1 MQSRQRIG
9 EHDHSAAAEDH
20 PALGR
25 SPGQEVG
32 KLGTDASLVGVD
44 ALDRLS
50 REHCRGPCQPAD
62 EAAVPLG
69 FFRSRKRRGE
79 RAVEER
85 HTQRVRQARR
95 DEIAARPVLG
105 RHRHEGAVGRR
116 GCRPPC
122 HHHPEDHGTRQLGGE
137 CVCLLAGRAGQ
148 GSCVATSEQLRRDA
162 AVGDD
167 DDRDRV
173 PAACLLARSGYESA
187 RSKNRAS
194 YAR

>member
-44 ALDRLS
+44 ALDRLP
-50 REHCRGPCQPAD
+50 RKHCRGPCQPAD

-122 HHHPEDHGTRQLGGE
+122 HHHPRITAPGSSAAS
-137 CVCLLAGRAGQ
+137 VCAFSLDVPARVAAWPPA
-148 GSCVATSEQLRRDA
+148 SNCVAMLPLAMTMT
-162 AVGDD
+162 VI
-167 DDRDRV
+167 
-173 PAACLLARSGYESA
+173 ACLVARSGYGSA
-187 RSKNRAS
+187 RSKKRAS